1 MSCTLQLVHYKY
13 SLKTNQRRQKVIN
26 CICFITCSF
35 YMYLIDLEYFLV
47 QFIEDNVKTIVT
59 EGEIDFKDDTT
70 CAKYLDKKYYP
81 CIVLSES
88 GKI

>member
-1 MSCTLQLVHYKY
+1 
-13 SLKTNQRRQKVIN
+13 
-26 CICFITCSF
+26 
-35 YMYLIDLEYFLV
+35 MYRIDLEYFLV

>member
-1 MSCTLQLVHYKY
+1 
-13 SLKTNQRRQKVIN
+13 
-26 CICFITCSF
+26 
-35 YMYLIDLEYFLV
+35 MYLIDLEYFLV

-70 CAKYLDKKYYP
+70 CAKYLDKKDYP